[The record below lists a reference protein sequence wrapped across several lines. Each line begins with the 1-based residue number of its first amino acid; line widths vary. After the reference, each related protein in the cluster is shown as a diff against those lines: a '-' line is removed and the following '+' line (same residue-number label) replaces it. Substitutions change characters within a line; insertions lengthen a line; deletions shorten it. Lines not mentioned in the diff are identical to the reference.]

1 MTNKELIKEVT
12 SVLAEQNLTLTQKTV
27 KAVSNAL
34 FEVMLKHAAEGTA
47 VKLPFGI
54 CTRKLKPT
62 RTYRNP
68 TNGTPITVKE
78 HYVPLIKFNKPT
90 KERFK

>member
-1 MTNKELIKEVT
+1 MNNKELIKEVT
-12 SVLAEQNLTLTQKTV
+12 QILTEQNLTLTQKTV
-27 KAVSNAL
+27 KAVANTL

-54 CTRKLKPT
+54 CTRKLRPT

-68 TNGTPITVKE
+68 ADGTPVTVEE
-78 HYVPLIKFNKPT
+78 HFIPLIKFNKPT
-90 KERFK
+90 KEMFK